1 MPPSLYVVF
10 GFSAGA
16 MLLSWAYFRR
26 YRIARPPIG
35 VLGLGDVLV
44 MIGAIILI
52 PFLYLALPLWFVTGL
67 LSLAMLSILYFALEP
82 VLRSSW
88 LTWLV
93 VLLLVGVT
101 TLSNLWLGA
110 SSPLFVF
117 INNTVLLLAVVGAT
131 NLWAQ
136 GGMKARDVAALAGVL
151 ALYDLVATSL
161 LPLMGDMAARLAG
174 IPFAPAVSW
183 GVGSQQLSIG
193 LGDLLLMP
201 TFALVMWKAFG
212 LPAGVTAMAVNLV
225 TLAALLTLVVLG
237 DVPVLVPVMTVL
249 GPLMVAQYAYWFRR
263 LGPERTTRQYLRA
276 QTPP

>member
-1 MPPSLYVVF
+1 
-10 GFSAGA
+10 
-16 MLLSWAYFRR
+16 MLLLMGTVIS
-26 YRIARPPIG
+26 G
-35 VLGLGDVLV
+35 N
-44 MIGAIILI
+44 
-52 PFLYLALPLWFVTGL
+52 
-67 LSLAMLSILYFALEP
+67 
-82 VLRSSW
+82 LR
-88 LTWLV
+88 
-93 VLLLVGVT
+93 
-101 TLSNLWLGA
+101 LGA
-110 SSPLFVF
+110 SSPAFLLV
-117 INNTVLLLAVVGAT
+117 NNAVLALGVVGAA

-136 GGMKARDVAALAGVL
+136 GGMKARDVAVLAGVL
-151 ALYDLVATSL
+151 AIYDLVATSL
-161 LPLMGDMAARLAG
+161 LPLMGDMFVRLAG
-174 IPFAPAVSW
+174 IPFAPLVSW
-183 GVGSQQLSIG
+183 GAGSQQLSIG